1 MDQRTILYR
10 NSQQT
15 HDHGA
20 IVGGCD
26 PNTPSENVAWG
37 NTQPVR
43 GRGSRRLY
51 PHVEAAEVGRLPS
64 QS

>member
-37 NTQPVR
+37 NSSP
-43 GRGSRRLY
+43 S
-51 PHVEAAEVGRLPS
+51 EAADLAAYILTLRRER
-64 QS
+64 